1 MSKQPKDAAKNKTGT
16 KKPKPA
22 LIVSQ
27 QNLYDYSI
35 LLKHLFAGF
44 TDESIPAAL
53 VCNPEC
59 RTEHVTTP
67 TTEVIGHPAIHLP
80 LMGSFNRKMLTE
92 KLSNFEPTVLHCLC
106 KSKASLTRK
115 IARQL
120 DIPYVLS
127 INSLHKTHSLL
138 GISNQRCA
146 RLIAPTRSIAESITA
161 SYPRLSDRVT
171 LVEMGTFV
179 SQSVSCFHRKSELV
193 SMVITHS
200 FDSKDDFENLL
211 NAIKHLVIDGYELM
225 LIIMGGG
232 KAEKEMRKFIAEL
245 GLRWVVTIVPKL
257 EQWRSVL
264 AAGDIFIRP
273 RPVKI
278 FDPFLLEAMA
288 VGNAVAVCTGGV
300 DDLLVDQ
307 KTCVI
312 FDPDD
317 ELSIYSSLQKLLDR
331 REFALKLAEDAQQ
344 QLSENN
350 SPSKMV
356 ADTLQIYQDAEQWY
370 QRQE

>member
-1 MSKQPKDAAKNKTGT
+1 MDKEKAKDKTEI
-16 KKPKPA
+16 KKVRPA
-22 LIVSQ
+22 LIVSA

-44 TDESIPAAL
+44 TDESVPAAL
-53 VCNPEC
+53 VCNPEYS
-59 RTEHVTTP
+59 TEHVTTP
-67 TTEVIGHPAIHLP
+67 TTEVIGHPVIHLP
-80 LMGSFNRKMLTE
+80 LMGRFNRKMLTE
-92 KLSNFEPTVLHCLC
+92 RLANFEPTVLHCLC
-106 KSKASLTRK
+106 KSKAALTRK

-120 DIPYVLS
+120 NIPYVLS
-127 INSLHKTHSLL
+127 INSLHKKSRHL

-146 RLIAPTRSIAESITA
+146 RLIAPAKSIATDLVDFHA
-161 SYPRLSDRVT
+161 RFADRVT

-179 SQSVSCFHRKSELV
+179 NRSVGCFHRQSELV
-193 SMVITHS
+193 SMVTTHS
-200 FDSKDDFENLL
+200 FDSKADFENLL

-232 KAEKEMRKFIAEL
+232 KAEKDMRKFIGEL
-245 GLRWVVTIVPKL
+245 GLRWVVTIVPRL

-273 RPVKI
+273 RPSKD

-288 VGNAVAVCTGGV
+288 VGNAVAACGSGV

-307 KTCVI
+307 KTCII

-331 REFALKLAEDAQQ
+331 REFARQIAEDAQQ
-344 QLSENN
+344 QLRENN

-356 ADTLQIYQDAEQWY
+356 ADILQIYRDAEQWH
-370 QRQE
+370 QQQE

>member
-1 MSKQPKDAAKNKTGT
+1 MGKEKAKDKTEI
-16 KKPKPA
+16 KAVRPA
-22 LIVSQ
+22 LIVSPR
-27 QNLYDYSI
+27 NLYDYSI
-35 LLKHLFAGF
+35 LLKHLLAGF
-44 TDESIPAAL
+44 TDESVPAAL
-53 VCNPEC
+53 VCNPDNN
-59 RTEHVTTP
+59 TDHIITP
-67 TTEVIGHPAIHLP
+67 TTEIIGHPVIHLP
-80 LMGSFNRKMLTE
+80 LMGHFNRKMLTE
-92 KLSNFEPTVLHCLC
+92 KLANFEPTVLHCLC
-106 KSKASLTRK
+106 QTKAALTRK

-127 INSLHKTHSLL
+127 INSIHKKSRHLHV
-138 GISNQRCA
+138 SNQRCA
-146 RLIAPTRSIAESITA
+146 SLIAPANTIAAGLMTSH
-161 SYPRLSDRVT
+161 PRLSDRVT
-171 LVEMGTFV
+171 LVEMGAFV
-179 SQSVSCFHRKSELV
+179 SQSISCFHRQSELV
-193 SMVITHS
+193 SMVTTHS

-245 GLRWVVTIVPKL
+245 GLRWVVTIVPRL

-273 RPVKI
+273 RPSKT
-278 FDPFLLEAMA
+278 FDPFLLEVMA
-288 VGNAVAVCTGGV
+288 VGNVVAACKGGV

-307 KTCVI
+307 KTCVT

-331 REFALKLAEDAQQ
+331 REFALKLAQDAQQ
-344 QLSENN
+344 RLHENN

-356 ADTLQIYQDAEQWY
+356 ADTLQIYRDAENWY
-370 QRQE
+370 QQQQ